1 LSDSEDPKAGAIS
14 ISMKDEYKQHTV
26 EEFFQLLP
34 GKLDPEA
41 AEGIDAV
48 YQFDLSGPQGGQ
60 YYMQINDGACRV
72 TRGSHPEPHVTLSL
86 SGEDCVRVLNGQ
98 LKGAAVAMSGRLR
111 ISGDMGLALQLG
123 ALFPSFRQ

>member
-1 LSDSEDPKAGAIS
+1 MTHEH
-14 ISMKDEYKQHTV
+14 KQHTV
-26 EEFFQLLP
+26 EEFFQSLP

-41 AEGIDAV
+41 AEGMVAV

-60 YYMQINDGACRV
+60 YYVQINDGTCCV
-72 TRGSHPEPHVTLSL
+72 TQGEHPEPHVTLSL

-123 ALFPSFRQ
+123 ALFPSLRQ

>member
-1 LSDSEDPKAGAIS
+1 
-14 ISMKDEYKQHTV
+14 MKDEHKQNTV

-34 GKLDPEA
+34 DKLDTEA
-41 AEGIDAV
+41 AEGMDAV

-72 TRGSHPEPHVTLSL
+72 ARGSHPEPHVTLSL

-98 LKGAAVAMSGRLR
+98 LRGAAVAMSGRLR

>member
-1 LSDSEDPKAGAIS
+1 MDEDKP
-14 ISMKDEYKQHTV
+14 HTV

-34 GKLDPEA
+34 DKLDPDA
-41 AEGIDAV
+41 AEGMDAV

-60 YYMQINDGACRV
+60 YYMQVNDGTCKV

-98 LKGAAVAMSGRLR
+98 LKGTAVAMSGRLR

-123 ALFPSFRQ
+123 ALFPSFRR